1 LDRRVLGVVAVLA
14 MSTAMLLG
22 WLMMPRVEPMAD
34 PAAAPAP
41 KVEVAAAPRP
51 RAQVPAPQR
60 VAPGQMEATDRPT
73 KPYERSPGV
82 VGGQPHVLPH
92 QQEQTAEQAA
102 EYRCRALGQQS
113 MLIDKLII
121 IASGGAVDDEQK
133 TIMASRV
140 ADMSTRVYDEGESLW
155 NGDLNCEGISDV
167 NLGPAANFL
176 ARAREEMD
184 LSDEGLAEIDQALAV
199 LDTVEWPEDEL
210 Q

>member
-1 LDRRVLGVVAVLA
+1 
-14 MSTAMLLG
+14 MLLG
-22 WLMMPRVEPMAD
+22 WLMMPGVEPLAE
-34 PAAAPAP
+34 PAPAPAP

-51 RAQVPAPQR
+51 TAVVPAPQR
-60 VAPGQMEATDRPT
+60 LAQGKTPATQQAS

-82 VGGQPHVLPH
+82 VGGQPHVPPH

-121 IASGGAVDDEQK
+121 IASGGAVDDDQK
-133 TIMASRV
+133 MTMASRV
-140 ADMSTRVYDEGESLW
+140 AQMSTRVYDEGESLW
-155 NGDLNCEGISDV
+155 NGDLDCEGISDV

-184 LSDEGLAEIDQALAV
+184 LSEEGLTEIDQALAV

-210 Q
+210 E